1 MTEPGRRVLTR
12 VGLRIPGW
20 IASESTSA
28 ESTSPRSTSRSPS
41 STSSHRDRHAQWF
54 DRLADI
60 ATMAERS
67 GFDSVWVPDC
77 AGEGLGPSGA
87 LGFEPYTVLGA
98 LATRTRTATLG
109 AMVSPINARNPAV
122 LAKIVTG
129 VDVLSGGRA
138 VLGVGMGALGGA
150 ISGKDRAT
158 RQELSRQQPQPPQPT
173 PQPPQPTPQHL
184 RPPRQ
189 PSDDPGATQRV
200 DTVTRLDSLAEGLRI
215 CRAMFT
221 EAAPTFAG
229 DYYRIEDAYNRPR
242 PVRAG
247 GIPILVRG
255 GYQGEDDGERG
266 RDEDEG
272 LLEVVA
278 RYADAVTL
286 VGGVETVRDSLNTLD
301 RLCGEV
307 GRDPAAIS
315 RIGAGRLVIA
325 ATEKEAGQRLDRAV
339 EHEGWD
345 LDDGAAAIAGS
356 PTSVAD
362 QVGELL
368 EVGIDGVVFTMA
380 DAQDLEL
387 VAMAGT
393 TLRSLFG

>member
-20 IASESTSA
+20 IASESTGA
-28 ESTSPRSTSRSPS
+28 ESTSPESTSTE
-41 STSSHRDRHAQWF
+41 STISRGDKYAGSF

-60 ATMAERS
+60 ATTAERS
-67 GFDSVWVPDC
+67 GFDSVWVTDC
-77 AGEGLGPSGA
+77 AGEGLGRTGA
-87 LGFEPYTVLGA
+87 PGFEPYTVLGA
-98 LATRTRTATLG
+98 LATRTWTATLG

-138 VLGVGMGALGGA
+138 VLGVGMGALGAA
-150 ISGKDRAT
+150 ISGKDSAT
-158 RQELSRQQPQPPQPT
+158 GQELSPQQPPQ
-173 PQPPQPTPQHL
+173 QPRPPFDVPRGTQPTDRASQ
-184 RPPRQ
+184 
-189 PSDDPGATQRV
+189 
-200 DTVTRLDSLAEGLRI
+200 LDSLAEGLRI

-221 EAAPTFAG
+221 EEAPTFAG
-229 DYYRIEDAYNRPR
+229 DYYRIEEAHNRPR
-242 PVRAG
+242 PVHAG
-247 GIPILVRG
+247 GIPILVG
-255 GYQGEDDGERG
+255 GGDHGED
-266 RDEDEG
+266 DEG

-286 VGGVETVRDSLNTLD
+286 VGGVDTVRDSLNTLD

-315 RIGAGRLVIA
+315 RISAGRLVIA

-339 EHEGWD
+339 EHDGWD
-345 LDDGAAAIAGS
+345 LDDGVAAIAGS

-362 QVGELL
+362 QVGQLL
-368 EVGIDGVVFTMA
+368 EVGIDGVVFTVA